1 MIPILVCLATA
12 LTVAVPQ
19 PTTGARAIVTR
30 AIDAV
35 GGEPALRAIKTLQIE
50 SIGHEYFIDQSERP
64 EGPFVTRYVQTS
76 EKRDIAAGRS
86 RLESQQ
92 RFLQVPEW
100 AGAGAAVI
108 VDADTAASHRG
119 ERFAPAG
126 RDAFEDGRERL
137 ELAPERV
144 LFTALAAADL
154 ATAPDIKVHGVTQ
167 RVVTFGWRGRR
178 VRLLIDSGDD
188 VPTAL
193 EVTSE
198 DTFGIWGAVR
208 NTTYYSLWTLIPG
221 GVRYPLQ
228 FDREWNGVG
237 SGASTI
243 MKVAVNQPFDDKEF
257 TIPADVKAAFAN
269 LPTATRF
276 SLLKLDP
283 DKQRVEVEPGKI
295 VQYGG
300 NWNVAYVQQPDGL
313 VVIEAPVGSHYSA
326 QVLDEAAKRYPG
338 VKVKALITTSDAW
351 PHLGGVREYVARG
364 IPVYA
369 LDLNQPIL
377 ERLLKA
383 DYRTKPDALA
393 STPKAPRFTWVSAKT
408 VIGAGDTRME
418 LYPVRGENGERMM
431 MAYFPALKLLYT
443 SDEIQRMRNG
453 TFFMPEFLLEVRDVV
468 RREHLEVNRVFG
480 FHVGPTPWSDIE
492 AAIASASASAR

>member
-1 MIPILVCLATA
+1 MLKLLVCLAA
-12 LTVAVPQ
+12 LIAAGPQ
-19 PTTGARAIVTR
+19 PSTVDTARGVVTR
-30 AIDAV
+30 SIEAL
-35 GGEPALRAIKTLQIE
+35 GGEAALKSISTLQIE
-50 SIGHEYFIDQSERP
+50 AIGHEYFIDQSERP

-108 VDADTAASHRG
+108 VGADTAASHRG

-178 VRLLIDSGDD
+178 ARLSIDSGDD

-237 SGASTI
+237 RGASTI
-243 MKVAVNQPFDDKEF
+243 MKIAGNAPFNKKEF
-257 TIPADVKAAFAN
+257 TIPAEVKAAFAS

-283 DKQRVEVEPGKI
+283 DKQRVDVAPGKI

-338 VKVKALITTSDAW
+338 VKVKALITSSGAW

-364 IPVYA
+364 SPVSA
-369 LDLNQPIL
+369 LNLTQPIL

-383 DYRTKPDALA
+383 DYRARPDALA
-393 STPKAPRFTWVSAKT
+393 RAPKTPRFTWV
-408 VIGAGDTRME
+408 
-418 LYPVRGENGERMM
+418 
-431 MAYFPALKLLYT
+431 
-443 SDEIQRMRNG
+443 
-453 TFFMPEFLLEVRDVV
+453 
-468 RREHLEVNRVFG
+468 
-480 FHVGPTPWSDIE
+480 
-492 AAIASASASAR
+492 